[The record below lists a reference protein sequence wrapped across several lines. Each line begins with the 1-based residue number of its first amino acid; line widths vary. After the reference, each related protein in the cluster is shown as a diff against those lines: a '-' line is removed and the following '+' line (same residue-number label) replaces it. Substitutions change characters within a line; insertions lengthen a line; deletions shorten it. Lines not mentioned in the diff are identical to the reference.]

1 MVTTTDVL
9 PILKS
14 GTVLVEN
21 KESWVVETG
30 S

>member
-1 MVTTTDVL
+1 MVTTTDVF

-14 GTVLVEN
+14 GTVLVGN